1 MDLGILNTII
11 AIVIVLL
18 VLSLLVQS
26 VQTLLKKLFKL
37 KSRQI
42 ENSLKD
48 LYEQAI
54 AGASQPAAAP
64 PAAGAAPPAGAPPAT
79 TPPSPAE
86 QFTTKVLDE
95 FKKIGR
101 VTMFGRP
108 ILDSLSKED
117 LFKVMG
123 KMESENF
130 FPDYIAKFQ
139 VLCDQIIDL
148 RTAIEALASNTML
161 RGAASS
167 KIAEIRAILA
177 PIFNDVEALRQGT
190 QVRPKILFA
199 DLLRLSKLN
208 INDVLNLLDAAQ
220 QAITQEKDIAVKA
233 GATGEVT
240 QLQTLSDD
248 LARIAKIIGDLG
260 QKFDDAISP
269 LRSKL
274 QQVEV
279 WFDTV
284 TQSFDERYARHMR
297 TASILISIVVVILL
311 NANFFRVYK
320 NLSSNQVQQNLIA
333 ASGPAVL
340 EAAQKARKESNAN
353 SNSNTNGNTNSNTN
367 ANANNGANANTGANT
382 NRIANSNSN
391 TNANTNSNSNTNTNT
406 NTHTNSA
413 DNVQT
418 IDETRKEIAVL
429 TSQYEGFGF
438 TPLNWQSVT
447 FWFDS
452 LFEQL
457 TPVRDAQGTIL
468 NANGNPIASDCTDQP
483 SHTTASKGATTNSG
497 QSSPTPTPSPAGK
510 QTTTAETSEAGKC
523 TPYFR
528 AQSDDEWWASRRA
541 DVFTIFGWVI
551 MVMLLSVG
559 APFWQDTLESLFGIK
574 NLLRQKSATQNI
586 ETQSGTGQTKQ

>member
-11 AIVIVLL
+11 ALVIVLL

-26 VQTLLKKLFKL
+26 VQTLLKKLLKL
-37 KSRQI
+37 KSAQI

-54 AGASQPAAAP
+54 AGTSQTPAPPAGGAAP
-64 PAAGAAPPAGAPPAT
+64 PAAGSPPAT
-79 TPPSPAE
+79 APSAAQ

-108 ILDSLSKED
+108 VLDSLSKED

-130 FPDYIAKFQ
+130 FPDYVAKFQ
-139 VLCDQIIDL
+139 VLCDQISDL
-148 RTAIEALASNTML
+148 RTAVEALAANTML

-177 PIFNDVEALRQGT
+177 PIFNDVQAIRQGT
-190 QVRPKILFA
+190 QVKANILFA

-208 INDVLNLLDAAQ
+208 INDVLNLLETAQ
-220 QAITQEKDIAVKA
+220 KAITREKDIAVKA

-240 QLQTLSDD
+240 QLQALSDD
-248 LARIAKIIGDLG
+248 MAKLAKIIGDLG

-340 EAAQKARKESNAN
+340 QAAEKARKEQNAN
-353 SNSNTNGNTNSNTN
+353 SNSNTNSNASSSANPNTNTNANANAGANTNRNANASTNSNSNSNSNTN
-367 ANANNGANANTGANT
+367 ANANAD
-382 NRIANSNSN
+382 
-391 TNANTNSNSNTNTNT
+391 TNSS
-406 NTHTNSA
+406 
-413 DNVQT
+413 DNAQT

-438 TPLNWQSVT
+438 TPLSWQSLT
-447 FWFDS
+447 FWFAS
-452 LFEQL
+452 LFEQQ
-457 TPVRDAQGTIL
+457 TPSRDAQGTIL
-468 NANGNPIASDCTDQP
+468 NSKGNPIAPDCAASAQATDK
-483 SHTTASKGATTNSG
+483 SI
-497 QSSPTPTPSPAGK
+497 
-510 QTTTAETSEAGKC
+510 C
-523 TPYFR
+523 TPQFR

-541 DVFTIFGWVI
+541 DIFTIFGWVI

-586 ETQSGTGQTKQ
+586 ETQSGTGQTRQ